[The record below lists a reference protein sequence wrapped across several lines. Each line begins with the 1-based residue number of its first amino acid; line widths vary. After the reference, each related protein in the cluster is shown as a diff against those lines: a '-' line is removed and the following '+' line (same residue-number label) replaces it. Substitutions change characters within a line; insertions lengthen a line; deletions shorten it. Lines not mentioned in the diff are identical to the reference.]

1 VVNTPTAYKKG
12 SVGKVVPWAQAR
24 LLTEDGSEAALGESG
39 VLYVR
44 MASVAAGYW
53 KEAEKT
59 AQAFQNGWY
68 RTGDVFTVDNDGWW
82 CHQGRAD
89 DMLKISGQWVSPR
102 EIEECALA
110 VPGIVEAA
118 AVGVQNEDGL
128 VRLWLTV
135 VTAESVRDLK
145 ALETKLRHKFEQ
157 TLSVYKR
164 PRRIHFVDQMPRT
177 VTGKLQRFKV
187 RKMMSED

>member
-1 VVNTPTAYKKG
+1 
-12 SVGKVVPWAQAR
+12 
-24 LLTEDGSEAALGESG
+24 
-39 VLYVR
+39 

-53 KEAEKT
+53 KEPEKT
-59 AQAFQNGWY
+59 AQVFQSGWY

-82 CHQGRAD
+82 YHQGRAD
-89 DMLKISGQWVSPR
+89 DMLKISGQWVSPC

-135 VTAESVRDLK
+135 VAAESVRDLQ
-145 ALETKLRHKFEQ
+145 ALEAKLHQ

-164 PRRIHFVDQMPRT
+164 PRRIRFVKQMPRT

-187 RKMMSED
+187 RKMMSDD

>member
-12 SVGKVVPWAQAR
+12 SVGKVVPWAQAL
-24 LLTEDGSEAALGESG
+24 LLTEGGSEAAPGESG

-53 KEAEKT
+53 KEPEKT
-59 AQAFQNGWY
+59 AQVFQSGWY

-82 CHQGRAD
+82 YHQGRAD
-89 DMLKISGQWVSPR
+89 DMLKISGQWVSPC

-135 VTAESVRDLK
+135 VAAESVRDLQ
-145 ALETKLRHKFEQ
+145 ALEAKLHQKFEQ

-164 PRRIHFVDQMPRT
+164 PRRIRFVKQMPRT

-187 RKMMSED
+187 RKMMSDD